1 MLKPNEKLLSRQ
13 VVGGE
18 NMTIEELDN
27 DFIQIC
33 SLCLEDNSLVNEFCR
48 LKNIKCP
55 DMLSPIEKQIDNVCG
70 YDAGMEFMKQFT
82 NFVREFIYIPLVKQ
96 QIGG

>member
-1 MLKPNEKLLSRQ
+1 
-13 VVGGE
+13 
-18 NMTIEELDN
+18 MTIEELDN

-70 YDAGMEFMKQFT
+70 YDTGMEFMKQFT